1 MSMSSHSSPELRLCP
16 PHRNHE
22 LPSWVRRWTGRFL
35 ALQLPCVAKVP
46 EQDARARQGHLGG
59 ATWRAAADCPA
70 SIIATPS
77 LNESGWPF
85 IAHTPDAS
93 WLHFTASNCICRIRG
108 HGRAQRQHP
117 AAVASHWG
125 GGGGGGAAPGAPPGR
140 RAAEAARPGTAAAA
154 TAFRTPP
161 SESSS
166 SFQSS
171 NPSDC
176 HPVPR
181 DTPRSKI
188 FTCQDVAPVSPL
200 IQAVMW
206 QINPKA
212 DGRARPGKQ

>member
-1 MSMSSHSSPELRLCP
+1 MSMSSHSSPELRLRP

-22 LPSWVRRWTGRFL
+22 LPSWVRRWIGRFL

-93 WLHFTASNCICRIRG
+93 WLHFAALNCICRIRG

-125 GGGGGGAAPGAPPGR
+125 GGGGGGRRLEHPQGGGLPRLRGRAPLLPPPHSGR
-140 RAAEAARPGTAAAA
+140 RRRNRRPPSSRPTPPTAILCPGTLLDL
-154 TAFRTPP
+154 R
-161 SESSS
+161 SSR
-166 SFQSS
+166 
-171 NPSDC
+171 
-176 HPVPR
+176 VKMW
-181 DTPRSKI
+181 PRSR
-188 FTCQDVAPVSPL
+188 L
-200 IQAVMW
+200 
-206 QINPKA
+206 
-212 DGRARPGKQ
+212 